1 MLSKSSL
8 LYFGIVTLA
17 FLVETEAWWLVGEN
31 GNDHQ
36 CPRRGGAS
44 PYYFGSTSLS
54 CLTSSK
60 RGVPSRGI
68 WELTHRF
75 IYYKEFYFDFHSDSY
90 ATIARL
96 RYGGKCSGST
106 ESSPAGYSYLSADCI
121 KGCARNY
128 RCKFGTYNALSNNCH
143 KFANRLSEVLCTSG
157 HTCPSWCLGSCNYA
171 RVI

>member
-1 MLSKSSL
+1 MCYSVIS
-8 LYFGIVTLA
+8 
-17 FLVETEAWWLVGEN
+17 
-31 GNDHQ
+31 
-36 CPRRGGAS
+36 
-44 PYYFGSTSLS
+44 
-54 CLTSSK
+54 LTSVLFSPPYI
-60 RGVPSRGI
+60 V
-68 WELTHRF
+68 F
-75 IYYKEFYFDFHSDSY
+75 DYKNVLRCVLQVNAITYTNVIFLSMQGDSY
-90 ATIARL
+90 ATIARQ

-128 RCKFGTYNALSNNCH
+128 RCKFGTYSALSNNCH